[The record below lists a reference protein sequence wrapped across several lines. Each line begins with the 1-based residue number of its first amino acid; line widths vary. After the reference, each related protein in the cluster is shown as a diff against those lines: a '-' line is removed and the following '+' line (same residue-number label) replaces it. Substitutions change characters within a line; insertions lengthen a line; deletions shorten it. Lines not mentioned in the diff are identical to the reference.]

1 VKKFLIL
8 VAVAAIFLATGCAGR
23 DKPYTNPAQTI
34 NIGVNQEFVIT
45 LASNP
50 TTGYGWQASYD
61 ETMVE
66 LTESKYKIPEMEK
79 HERVKQGIVGG
90 GGIEYF
96 RFQALKAGKTEITL
110 VYKRLWEEESLYQAV
125 YTVTIK

>member
-1 VKKFLIL
+1 MKKLLIL
-8 VAVAAIFLATGCAGR
+8 VAVIAIFLATGCASG

-34 NIGVNQEFVIT
+34 STSVNQEFIIT

-66 LTESKYKIPEMEK
+66 LVEARYEIPAMEK

-90 GGIEYF
+90 SGVEYF
-96 RFQALKAGKTEITL
+96 QFKALKAGKTEITL
-110 VYKRLWEEESLYQAV
+110 VYKRPWEEESLYQKV
-125 YTVTIK
+125 FTVIIK

>member
-1 VKKFLIL
+1 VKKLLIL
-8 VAVAAIFLATGCAGR
+8 AAVVAILLVTGCVGG
-23 DKPYTNPAQTI
+23 DKPYTNPEQTI
-34 NIGVNQEFVIT
+34 STSVNQEFVIT

-66 LTESKYKIPEMEK
+66 LVETRYEIPEMEK

-90 GGIEYF
+90 GGVEYF

-110 VYKRLWEEESLYQAV
+110 VYKHPWEEESLYQEAF
-125 YTVTIK
+125 TVNIK